1 MNGFYSSVAG
11 ATLRW
16 HDFPGDGL
24 PVVFIHGL
32 GCASSYDYPRI
43 ASDPALRER
52 RKILIDLPGFGY
64 SDKPRA
70 FSYNIHEQALVLEQ
84 FLSHLRLQR
93 FALFGHSMGGSIAI
107 EAAGLLGE
115 RVTTLLVSEPNLFAG
130 GGEYSRRIAAQSETA
145 FVADGYARLLAEERS
160 PWAGCLQNSAPWAVW
175 RAASSLIRGSDT
187 PWFTQLCQLRCQKM
201 LIVGERSRSAS
212 CPMPDTRW
220 RGKIRRGWR
229 SLSPAIVKRRWA
241 SEGKLAGLGLD
252 RYPAQLGEFRDPGP
266 AAKAAIAGG
275 FAAAKWHLRLIMHR
289 WAIDMANPGMQTLR
303 YVPRSGAVAAVDRS
317 GKTIL
322 AVVGHRQR
330 LLFAMNANNR
340 FHRTEGLFTP
350 QPHLAGHAVQQGRA
364 HMGIVGST
372 TGQQA
377 SAFR

>member
-1 MNGFYSSVAG
+1 MNGFYSSVSG

-130 GGEYSRRIAAQSETA
+130 GGEYSRRIAAQSATK
-145 FVADGYARLLAEERS
+145 
-160 PWAGCLQNSAPWAVW
+160 AV
-175 RAASSLIRGSDT
+175 SD
-187 PWFTQLCQLRCQKM
+187 
-201 LIVGERSRSAS
+201 
-212 CPMPDTRW
+212 
-220 RGKIRRGWR
+220 
-229 SLSPAIVKRRWA
+229 
-241 SEGKLAGLGLD
+241 
-252 RYPAQLGEFRDPGP
+252 
-266 AAKAAIAGG
+266 
-275 FAAAKWHLRLIMHR
+275 
-289 WAIDMANPGMQTLR
+289 
-303 YVPRSGAVAAVDRS
+303 
-317 GKTIL
+317 
-322 AVVGHRQR
+322 
-330 LLFAMNANNR
+330 
-340 FHRTEGLFTP
+340 
-350 QPHLAGHAVQQGRA
+350 
-364 HMGIVGST
+364 
-372 TGQQA
+372 
-377 SAFR
+377 

>member
-64 SDKPRA
+64 SDKPRV

-130 GGEYSRRIAAQSETA
+130 GGSTAGALRRSQSQPLSLTA
-145 FVADGYARLLAEERS
+145 MPGCWRRSARRGRVVYKTAPLGRL
-160 PWAGCLQNSAPWAVW
+160 AGCQ
-175 RAASSLIRGSDT
+175 
-187 PWFTQLCQLRCQKM
+187 Q
-201 LIVGERSRSAS
+201 
-212 CPMPDTRW
+212 PDTRQ
-220 RGKIRRGWR
+220 RHA
-229 SLSPAIVKRRWA
+229 LV
-241 SEGKLAGLGLD
+241 
-252 RYPAQLGEFRDPGP
+252 YPAMP
-266 AAKAAIAGG
+266 AALPENAD
-275 FAAAKWHLRLIMHR
+275 RR
-289 WAIDMANPGMQTLR
+289 R
-303 YVPRSGAVAAVDRS
+303 AVAPLC
-317 GKTIL
+317 G
-322 AVVGHRQR
+322 
-330 LLFAMNANNR
+330 
-340 FHRTEGLFTP
+340 
-350 QPHLAGHAVQQGRA
+350 
-364 HMGIVGST
+364 
-372 TGQQA
+372 
-377 SAFR
+377 

>member
-64 SDKPRA
+64 SDKPRV

-145 FVADGYARLLAEERS
+145 FVADGYAAGGGALAVGGLFTKQR
-160 PWAGCLQNSAPWAVW
+160 PGAAGRHQP
-175 RAASSLIRGSDT
+175 LIRGSDT

-201 LIVGERSRSAS
+201 LIVGERSLPYADSDLVQAQGI
-212 CPMPDTRW
+212 PV
-220 RGKIRRGWR
+220 G
-229 SLSPAIVKRRWA
+229 IVPH
-241 SEGKLAGLGLD
+241 AGHSMAWENPQGL
-252 RYPAQLGEFRDPGP
+252 AQL
-266 AAKAAIAGG
+266 IAS
-275 FAAAKWHLRLIMHR
+275 H
-289 WAIDMANPGMQTLR
+289 
-303 YVPRSGAVAAVDRS
+303 S
-317 GKTIL
+317 
-322 AVVGHRQR
+322 
-330 LLFAMNANNR
+330 
-340 FHRTEGLFTP
+340 
-350 QPHLAGHAVQQGRA
+350 
-364 HMGIVGST
+364 
-372 TGQQA
+372 
-377 SAFR
+377 

>member
-64 SDKPRA
+64 SDKPRV

-130 GGEYSRRIAAQSETA
+130 GGEYSRRIAAQSE
-145 FVADGYARLLAEERS
+145 
-160 PWAGCLQNSAPWAVW
+160 SA
-175 RAASSLIRGSDT
+175 
-187 PWFTQLCQLRCQKM
+187 
-201 LIVGERSRSAS
+201 
-212 CPMPDTRW
+212 
-220 RGKIRRGWR
+220 
-229 SLSPAIVKRRWA
+229 
-241 SEGKLAGLGLD
+241 
-252 RYPAQLGEFRDPGP
+252 
-266 AAKAAIAGG
+266 
-275 FAAAKWHLRLIMHR
+275 
-289 WAIDMANPGMQTLR
+289 
-303 YVPRSGAVAAVDRS
+303 
-317 GKTIL
+317 
-322 AVVGHRQR
+322 
-330 LLFAMNANNR
+330 
-340 FHRTEGLFTP
+340 
-350 QPHLAGHAVQQGRA
+350 
-364 HMGIVGST
+364 
-372 TGQQA
+372 
-377 SAFR
+377 

>member
-70 FSYNIHEQALVLEQ
+70 FSYNIHGQALVLEQ

-107 EAAGLLGE
+107 EAAGLLGK

-130 GGEYSRRIAAQSETA
+130 GGEYSRRIAAQSESA

-160 PWAGCLQNSAPWAVW
+160 PWAKTAP
-175 RAASSLIRGSDT
+175 
-187 PWFTQLCQLRCQKM
+187 
-201 LIVGERSRSAS
+201 
-212 CPMPDTRW
+212 
-220 RGKIRRGWR
+220 
-229 SLSPAIVKRRWA
+229 
-241 SEGKLAGLGLD
+241 
-252 RYPAQLGEFRDPGP
+252 PGP
-266 AAKAAIAGG
+266 SGGPPAA
-275 FAAAKWHLRLIMHR
+275 
-289 WAIDMANPGMQTLR
+289 
-303 YVPRSGAVAAVDRS
+303 
-317 GKTIL
+317 
-322 AVVGHRQR
+322 
-330 LLFAMNANNR
+330 
-340 FHRTEGLFTP
+340 
-350 QPHLAGHAVQQGRA
+350 
-364 HMGIVGST
+364 
-372 TGQQA
+372 
-377 SAFR
+377 

>member
-64 SDKPRA
+64 SDKPRV

-160 PWAGCLQNSAPWAVW
+160 PWAGCLQNSAPGP
-175 RAASSLIRGSDT
+175 SGG
-187 PWFTQLCQLRCQKM
+187 P
-201 LIVGERSRSAS
+201 
-212 CPMPDTRW
+212 
-220 RGKIRRGWR
+220 
-229 SLSPAIVKRRWA
+229 
-241 SEGKLAGLGLD
+241 
-252 RYPAQLGEFRDPGP
+252 P
-266 AAKAAIAGG
+266 AA
-275 FAAAKWHLRLIMHR
+275 
-289 WAIDMANPGMQTLR
+289 
-303 YVPRSGAVAAVDRS
+303 
-317 GKTIL
+317 
-322 AVVGHRQR
+322 
-330 LLFAMNANNR
+330 
-340 FHRTEGLFTP
+340 
-350 QPHLAGHAVQQGRA
+350 
-364 HMGIVGST
+364 
-372 TGQQA
+372 
-377 SAFR
+377 

>member
-64 SDKPRA
+64 SDKPRV

-130 GGEYSRRIAAQSETA
+130 GGEYSRRIAAQSESA

-160 PWAGCLQNSAPWAVW
+160 PWAGCLQNSPLG
-175 RAASSLIRGSDT
+175 R
-187 PWFTQLCQLRCQKM
+187 
-201 LIVGERSRSAS
+201 
-212 CPMPDTRW
+212 
-220 RGKIRRGWR
+220 
-229 SLSPAIVKRRWA
+229 
-241 SEGKLAGLGLD
+241 LAGRQQPDMRQRHALV
-252 RYPAQLGEFRDPGP
+252 YPAMP
-266 AAKAAIAGG
+266 AALPENAD
-275 FAAAKWHLRLIMHR
+275 RR
-289 WAIDMANPGMQTLR
+289 R
-303 YVPRSGAVAAVDRS
+303 AVAPLC
-317 GKTIL
+317 G
-322 AVVGHRQR
+322 
-330 LLFAMNANNR
+330 
-340 FHRTEGLFTP
+340 
-350 QPHLAGHAVQQGRA
+350 
-364 HMGIVGST
+364 
-372 TGQQA
+372 
-377 SAFR
+377 

>member
-64 SDKPRA
+64 SDKPRV

-145 FVADGYARLLAEERS
+145 FVADGYAELLAEERS
-160 PWAGCLQNSAPWAVW
+160 PWAGCLQNCA
-175 RAASSLIRGSDT
+175 
-187 PWFTQLCQLRCQKM
+187 
-201 LIVGERSRSAS
+201 
-212 CPMPDTRW
+212 
-220 RGKIRRGWR
+220 
-229 SLSPAIVKRRWA
+229 
-241 SEGKLAGLGLD
+241 
-252 RYPAQLGEFRDPGP
+252 PGP
-266 AAKAAIAGG
+266 SGGLPAA
-275 FAAAKWHLRLIMHR
+275 
-289 WAIDMANPGMQTLR
+289 
-303 YVPRSGAVAAVDRS
+303 
-317 GKTIL
+317 
-322 AVVGHRQR
+322 
-330 LLFAMNANNR
+330 
-340 FHRTEGLFTP
+340 
-350 QPHLAGHAVQQGRA
+350 
-364 HMGIVGST
+364 
-372 TGQQA
+372 
-377 SAFR
+377 

>member
-64 SDKPRA
+64 SDKPRV

-145 FVADGYARLLAEERS
+145 FVADGY
-160 PWAGCLQNSAPWAVW
+160 
-175 RAASSLIRGSDT
+175 SSLICGSDT

-201 LIVGERSRSAS
+201 LIVGERSLPYADSDLVQAQGI
-212 CPMPDTRW
+212 PV
-220 RGKIRRGWR
+220 G
-229 SLSPAIVKRRWA
+229 IVPH
-241 SEGKLAGLGLD
+241 AGHSMAWENPQGL
-252 RYPAQLGEFRDPGP
+252 AQL
-266 AAKAAIAGG
+266 IAS
-275 FAAAKWHLRLIMHR
+275 H
-289 WAIDMANPGMQTLR
+289 
-303 YVPRSGAVAAVDRS
+303 S
-317 GKTIL
+317 
-322 AVVGHRQR
+322 
-330 LLFAMNANNR
+330 
-340 FHRTEGLFTP
+340 
-350 QPHLAGHAVQQGRA
+350 
-364 HMGIVGST
+364 
-372 TGQQA
+372 
-377 SAFR
+377 

>member
-115 RVTTLLVSEPNLFAG
+115 RVPTLLVSEPNLFAG

-145 FVADGYARLLAEERS
+145 FVADGYASCWRRSARRGRVVYKTAPSGRL
-160 PWAGCLQNSAPWAVW
+160 AGRQQP
-175 RAASSLIRGSDT
+175 DT
-187 PWFTQLCQLRCQKM
+187 RQRHAWFTQLCQLRCQKM
-201 LIVGERSRSAS
+201 LIVGERSLPYADSDLVQAQGI
-212 CPMPDTRW
+212 PV
-220 RGKIRRGWR
+220 G
-229 SLSPAIVKRRWA
+229 IVPH
-241 SEGKLAGLGLD
+241 AGHSMAWENPQGL
-252 RYPAQLGEFRDPGP
+252 AQL
-266 AAKAAIAGG
+266 IAS
-275 FAAAKWHLRLIMHR
+275 H
-289 WAIDMANPGMQTLR
+289 
-303 YVPRSGAVAAVDRS
+303 S
-317 GKTIL
+317 
-322 AVVGHRQR
+322 
-330 LLFAMNANNR
+330 
-340 FHRTEGLFTP
+340 
-350 QPHLAGHAVQQGRA
+350 
-364 HMGIVGST
+364 
-372 TGQQA
+372 
-377 SAFR
+377 

>member
-64 SDKPRA
+64 SDKPRV

-115 RVTTLLVSEPNLFAG
+115 RVTTLLVSEPNLFAAAAVSTAG
-130 GGEYSRRIAAQSETA
+130 ALRRSQSQPLSLT
-145 FVADGYARLLAEERS
+145 GM
-160 PWAGCLQNSAPWAVW
+160 PGCW
-175 RAASSLIRGSDT
+175 R
-187 PWFTQLCQLRCQKM
+187 
-201 LIVGERSRSAS
+201 RSA
-212 CPMPDTRW
+212 
-220 RGKIRRGWR
+220 RRGR
-229 SLSPAIVKRRWA
+229 VVYKTAP
-241 SEGKLAGLGLD
+241 
-252 RYPAQLGEFRDPGP
+252 PGP
-266 AAKAAIAGG
+266 SGGPPAA
-275 FAAAKWHLRLIMHR
+275 
-289 WAIDMANPGMQTLR
+289 
-303 YVPRSGAVAAVDRS
+303 
-317 GKTIL
+317 
-322 AVVGHRQR
+322 
-330 LLFAMNANNR
+330 
-340 FHRTEGLFTP
+340 
-350 QPHLAGHAVQQGRA
+350 
-364 HMGIVGST
+364 
-372 TGQQA
+372 
-377 SAFR
+377 

>member
-64 SDKPRA
+64 SDKPRV

-130 GGEYSRRIAAQSETA
+130 GGSTAGALRRSQRQPLSLTA
-145 FVADGYARLLAEERS
+145 M
-160 PWAGCLQNSAPWAVW
+160 PGCW
-175 RAASSLIRGSDT
+175 R
-187 PWFTQLCQLRCQKM
+187 
-201 LIVGERSRSAS
+201 RSA
-212 CPMPDTRW
+212 
-220 RGKIRRGWR
+220 RRGR
-229 SLSPAIVKRRWA
+229 VVYKTAPLGR
-241 SEGKLAGLGLD
+241 LAGRQQPDMRQRHALV
-252 RYPAQLGEFRDPGP
+252 YPAMP
-266 AAKAAIAGG
+266 AALPENAD
-275 FAAAKWHLRLIMHR
+275 RR
-289 WAIDMANPGMQTLR
+289 R
-303 YVPRSGAVAAVDRS
+303 AVAPLC
-317 GKTIL
+317 G
-322 AVVGHRQR
+322 
-330 LLFAMNANNR
+330 
-340 FHRTEGLFTP
+340 
-350 QPHLAGHAVQQGRA
+350 
-364 HMGIVGST
+364 
-372 TGQQA
+372 
-377 SAFR
+377 